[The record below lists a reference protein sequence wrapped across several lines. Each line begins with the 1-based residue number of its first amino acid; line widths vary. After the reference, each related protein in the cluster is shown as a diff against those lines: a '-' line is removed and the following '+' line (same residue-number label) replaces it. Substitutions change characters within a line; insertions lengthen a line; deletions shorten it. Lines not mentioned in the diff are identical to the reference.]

1 MIESYFIKKESKCAK
16 RKLGEKEIVGEP
28 KMKVKACANPNEQP
42 SCSKLSFLEG
52 NRRTDLKW
60 KRITSENLNLDYVQL
75 FSKTEADTL
84 FQEAEKVIKY
94 NKDSKVFVHGKWHNV
109 PRKQAAYGDA
119 GLTYT
124 FSGSTVAA
132 QPWSNA
138 PFLKRIADLVS
149 SLTGGHQFNFVLV
162 NRYKDGQD
170 HMGEHRD
177 DEVDLVPKSSIAS
190 LSLGQIRDF
199 VFRHKDARGS
209 GAQRKI
215 DPVKFEL
222 SHGSLLMMNHPTNV
236 YWFHSL
242 PVRKK
247 AICPRINFTFRQ
259 MVVKK

>member
-1 MIESYFIKKESKCAK
+1 MIDSYFFKKDSKCAK
-16 RKLGEKEIVGEP
+16 RKLEEKEIVAEP
-28 KMKVKACANPNEQP
+28 ETKMKALDNPNEKP
-42 SCSKLSFLEG
+42 SSSKLSFLEE
-52 NRRTDLKW
+52 NRKMDLEW
-60 KRITSENLNLDYVQL
+60 KHITSESLNLDYVQL

-94 NKDSKVFVHGKWHNV
+94 NTDSKVFVHGKWHNV

-138 PFLKRIADLVS
+138 PFLKCIADLIS
-149 SLTGGHQFNFVLV
+149 SLAGGGRFNFVLV

-190 LSLGQIRDF
+190 LSLGQARDF
-199 VFRHKDARGS
+199 VFRHKDARGRA
-209 GAQRKI
+209 AQRKI

-236 YWFHSL
+236 FWFHSL